1 MIEVEAKAK
10 IDNFNTMRRKIL
22 KLNALKIKD
31 EHQEDIYFNSPL
43 KDFAKTDEALR
54 IRKTSGGNWVL

>member
-43 KDFAKTDEALR
+43 KDFAKTDF
-54 IRKTSGGNWVL
+54 SDYSS